1 MARPPSWL
9 PRLPQLHR
17 TVRQSVRSHYTRRD
31 LEGLFQLQTSAA
43 GALMDLVPTT
53 GLGSAQ
59 LVEREALMEFL
70 RKVQA
75 AEDVPAL
82 MAELRTHKP
91 TPSRRKIRFLIQKD
105 AEPPT
110 PAALPAGLTLERGR
124 AEIHF
129 KTLEEFAA
137 TLMRIAQWLHTDPD
151 GFAGEYEP
159 LSEPGAPSPEA
170 EEARFIATEIER
182 LRQQAPKQSVNEVL
196 APPDNARNSER
207 STP

>member
-17 TVRQSVRSHYTRRD
+17 AVRQSVRSHYTRRD

-75 AEDVPAL
+75 AENVPAL

-91 TPSRRKIRFLIQKD
+91 AASRRKIRFLVQKD
-105 AEPPT
+105 AGPLT

-124 AEIHF
+124 AEIRF
-129 KTLEEFAA
+129 RTLEEFAS
-137 TLMRIAQWLHTDPD
+137 TLMQIAQWLHTDPD
-151 GFAGEYEP
+151 GFVGEYEP
-159 LSEPGAPSPEA
+159 IAEGAEVANRSGEVESLFAELERLEA
-170 EEARFIATEIER
+170 EKRTGHVR
-182 LRQQAPKQSVNEVL
+182 
-196 APPDNARNSER
+196 
-207 STP
+207 